1 MISPQINRLR
11 FCRITHQNDPR
22 IKVLSNQRNMGQA
35 SSRNVGLS
43 MATGDYVLF
52 VDSDDWLDK
61 SAVEV
66 CLKNAELTQADF
78 VGFGLM
84 QHSLDQKQT
93 TQDQPC
99 HTSKI
104 IQGKTDAY
112 LFSKIGVTV
121 CTKFFRRS
129 FLSQYNIKFPDGRLY
144 EDNAFSWICCI
155 CANVI
160 SLIPDGLYH
169 YRKRANSTMTS
180 THRNTLIK
188 NLDLIEVLQY
198 FYDYLQ
204 KNNYWASQKENFS
217 ICADSLMST
226 ALKNVVPLSQQRD
239 FIKHFQ
245 VRAKEWDWEPLKWS
259 LTYDLIHKGQIG
271 SWHLYRW
278 VKSIRKRIA
287 KLGGL

>member
-1 MISPQINRLR
+1 MINCSKLVSIIIPVYNVDQYLSECLDSVIHQTYHNLEIICVDDKSTDKS
-11 FCRITHQNDPR
+11 FEILQDYSQNDPR

-129 FLSQYNIKFPDGRLY
+129 FLSQYNIKFPDGLLY

-204 KNNYWASQKENFS
+204 KNNY
-217 ICADSLMST
+217 C
-226 ALKNVVPLSQQRD
+226 
-239 FIKHFQ
+239 
-245 VRAKEWDWEPLKWS
+245 VR
-259 LTYDLIHKGQIG
+259 I
-271 SWHLYRW
+271 
-278 VKSIRKRIA
+278 
-287 KLGGL
+287 